1 MNSIRKKFTVLNL
14 TIIFLCTFIV
24 GGAGLWFTSRSQ
36 KEYSDEILQL
46 TCRQET
52 SFLND
57 ELTDIQR
64 AIDVF
69 AEQATDRIPPLETV
83 GSDMAVRRQYIS
95 EMEKLIGGIARYN
108 KSVLCYYLRLAP
120 EVADEAS
127 GEVGFFYTK
136 KKRVETFIK
145 QPLTRIQDFD
155 PSDREHVG
163 WYYAPKESGR
173 PLWLEPYYNKN
184 IDMDMISYVAPLY
197 KDGKFVGVVGMD
209 MDFGLIVND
218 VSVISPYKT
227 GYTSL
232 VSREGKIY
240 YHPVYEPGTNI
251 TDYSGELKELI
262 GDMKYYAGKSRTQT
276 KTYSYTHQG
285 KEKKLVFSRLQN
297 DMVLLLSVEADEIE
311 ARQNTM
317 FRITAIAAVVM
328 ALLAALINL
337 VVSSRIT
344 KPLKALTEAAEQ
356 IAEGNLDVELP
367 KPTNDEVGRLTRSF
381 DVTVQSLKKYISGM
395 RYKAYSDPLTHV
407 KNKNAYELEK
417 ERLERQMRAG
427 GAKYAFLMLDTNDLK
442 KVNDAYGHD
451 RGDDYLL
458 NCCQMICRVFEHSPV
473 FRIGGDEFL
482 VLLENG
488 DYERRDELV
497 AEFNR
502 RSEESLREPYAWNR
516 VSAAKGLAVCEPSDT
531 SPEDVLRRAD
541 HAMYHDK
548 KAMKE
553 NG

>member
-1 MNSIRKKFTVLNL
+1 MNSIRQKFTVLNL
-14 TIIFLCTFIV
+14 VIIFLCTFIV

-57 ELTDIQR
+57 ELADIQH
-64 AIDVF
+64 AIDIF
-69 AEQATDRIPPLETV
+69 ADQATDRMPPVEV
-83 GSDMAVRRQYIS
+83 IRSDDAVRRQYVS
-95 EMEKLIGGIARYN
+95 EMEKLISDIVRYN
-108 KSVLCYYLRLAP
+108 KGVVCYYLRIAP
-120 EVADEAS
+120 ELSDEEA
-127 GEVGFFYTK
+127 GDGGFFYTK
-136 KKRVETFIK
+136 KKRVETYIK
-145 QPLTRIQDFD
+145 QPLTRILNFD
-155 PSDREHVG
+155 SSDVEHVG
-163 WYYAPKESGR
+163 WYYAPKAAGKSV
-173 PLWLEPYYNKN
+173 WMEPYYNKN
-184 IDMDMISYVAPLY
+184 IDMDMISYVTPLY
-197 KDGKFVGVVGMD
+197 KEGQFIGVVGMD

-240 YHPVYEPGTNI
+240 YHPSYDPGTSI
-251 TDYSGELKELI
+251 TDYSKELQELVN
-262 GDMKYYAGKSRTQT
+262 DMKYYGGGSRT
-276 KTYSYTHQG
+276 KTYTYKDKG
-285 KEKKLVFSRLQN
+285 KSKRLVFSRLQN
-297 DMVLLLSVEADEIE
+297 DMVLLLTVEADEIE

-317 FRITAIAAVVM
+317 ARIIAIAAVVM
-328 ALLAALINL
+328 ALLAAIINL
-337 VVSSRIT
+337 VVSTRIT
-344 KPLKALTEAAEQ
+344 KPLKTLTEAAEQ

-367 KPTNDEVGRLTRSF
+367 KPTNDEVGILTRSF
-381 DVTVQSLKKYISGM
+381 DVTVQNLKKFISGM

-417 ERLERQMRAG
+417 ERLELQMQTG
-427 GAKYAFLMLDTNDLK
+427 DAKYALLMLDTNDLK
-442 KVNDAYGHD
+442 KINDAYGHD
-451 RGDDYLL
+451 HGDEYLV

-482 VLLENG
+482 VLLENM
-488 DYERRDELV
+488 DYERREELID
-497 AEFNR
+497 EFNR
-502 RSEESLREPYAWNR
+502 RSQESMKEPYAWNR
-516 VSAAKGLAVCEPSDT
+516 VSTAKGLAIYEPSDT

-553 NG
+553 NS

>member
-1 MNSIRKKFTVLNL
+1 MNSIRQKFTVLNL
-14 TIIFLCTFIV
+14 IIIFLCTFIV

-57 ELTDIQR
+57 ELADIQR
-64 AIDVF
+64 AIDIF
-69 AEQATDRIPPLETV
+69 ADQAMDRMPPVETLR
-83 GSDMAVRRQYIS
+83 SDAAVRRQYVH
-95 EMEKLIGGIARYN
+95 EMDKLIGDIVRHN
-108 KSVLCYYLRLAP
+108 KGVLCYYLRIAP
-120 EVADEAS
+120 EVADEES
-127 GEVGFFYTK
+127 GDCGFFYTK

-145 QPLTRIQDFD
+145 QPLTRIMDFNPAD
-155 PSDREHVG
+155 VEHVG
-163 WYYAPKESGR
+163 WYYLPKEAGR
-173 PLWLEPYYNKN
+173 PVWMEPYYNKN

-197 KDGKFVGVVGMD
+197 KDGKFVGIVGMD

-240 YHPVYEPGTNI
+240 YHPYYDPGTSI
-251 TDYSGELKELI
+251 TDYSKELQELVN
-262 GDMKYYAGKSRTQT
+262 DMKYYGGGSRT
-276 KTYSYTHQG
+276 KTYTYRDKG
-285 KEKKLVFSRLQN
+285 KNKKLVFSRLQN
-297 DMVLLLSVEADEIE
+297 DMVLLLTVEAEEIE
-311 ARQNTM
+311 SRQNTM
-317 FRITAIAAVVM
+317 ARILAIAAIVM
-328 ALLAALINL
+328 ALLATLINL
-337 VVSSRIT
+337 VVSTRIT
-344 KPLKALTEAAEQ
+344 KPLKTLTEAAEQ

-367 KPTNDEVGRLTRSF
+367 KPTNDEVGILTRSF

-417 ERLERQMRAG
+417 ERLERQMRNG
-427 GAKYAFLMLDTNDLK
+427 SAKYALLMLDTNDLK
-442 KVNDAYGHD
+442 KINDAYGHD
-451 RGDDYLL
+451 HGDEYLL

-482 VLLENG
+482 VLLENT
-488 DYERRDELV
+488 DFDRRDELV
-497 AEFNR
+497 DEFNR
-502 RSEESLREPYAWNR
+502 RSKESLKEPYAWNR
-516 VSAAKGLAVCEPSDT
+516 VSTAKGLAVCEPSDT

-541 HAMYHDK
+541 QAMYQDK
-548 KAMKE
+548 KVMKAAR
-553 NG
+553 

>member
-1 MNSIRKKFTVLNL
+1 MNSIRQKFTVLNL
-14 TIIFLCTFIV
+14 VIIFLCTFIV

-46 TCRQET
+46 TCKQET
-52 SFLND
+52 SFLN
-57 ELTDIQR
+57 EEFIDIQR
-64 AIDVF
+64 SINIF
-69 AEQATDRIPPLETV
+69 ADQATDRMPPVEVLGTNA
-83 GSDMAVRRQYIS
+83 AVRRQYVS
-95 EMEKLIGGIARYN
+95 EMEKLIGDIVRHN
-108 KSVLCYYLRLAP
+108 KGVVCYYLRIAP
-120 EVADEAS
+120 ELADEVT
-127 GEVGFFYTK
+127 GDGGFFYTK

-145 QPLTRIQDFD
+145 QPLTKILDYD
-155 PSDREHVG
+155 PSDVEHVG
-163 WYYAPKESGR
+163 WYYGPKAAGKSI
-173 PLWLEPYYNKN
+173 WMEPYYNKN
-184 IDMDMISYVAPLY
+184 IDMDMISYVTPLY
-197 KDGKFVGVVGMD
+197 KEGRFIGVVGMD

-240 YHPVYEPGTNI
+240 YHPTYDPGTSVS
-251 TDYSGELKELI
+251 DYTGELKELVN
-262 GDMKYYAGKSRTQT
+262 DMKYYGGGGRPRTYT
-276 KTYSYTHQG
+276 YTHKE

-297 DMVLLLSVEADEIE
+297 DMVLLLSVQTDEIE

-317 FRITAIAAVVM
+317 FRIIAIASIVM
-328 ALLAALINL
+328 ALLAAIINL
-337 VVSSRIT
+337 IVSTRIT
-344 KPLKALTEAAEQ
+344 RPLKTLTEAAKQ

-367 KPTNDEVGRLTRSF
+367 SPTHDEVGILTRSF
-381 DVTVQSLKKYISGM
+381 DVTVQNLKKYISGM

-407 KNKNAYELEK
+407 KNKNAYEMEK
-417 ERLERQMRAG
+417 ERLERQMQAG
-427 GAKYAFLMLDTNDLK
+427 DAKFALLMLDTNDLK
-442 KVNDAYGHD
+442 EINDTYGHNH
-451 RGDDYLL
+451 GDEYLMT
-458 NCCQMICRVFEHSPV
+458 CCHLICRVFDHSPV

-482 VLLENG
+482 VLLENE
-488 DYERRDELV
+488 DYEHREELV

-502 RSEESLREPYAWNR
+502 LSEKTLKEPRAWNR

-541 HAMYHDK
+541 HAMYQDK

>member
-1 MNSIRKKFTVLNL
+1 MNSIRQKFTVLNL
-14 TIIFLCTFIV
+14 VIIFLCTFIV

-52 SFLND
+52 SFLNN
-57 ELTDIQR
+57 ELLDIQR
-64 AIDVF
+64 AIDIF
-69 AEQATDRIPPLETV
+69 ADQATDRMPPVEMLR
-83 GSDMAVRRQYIS
+83 SNAAVRRQYVS
-95 EMEKLIGGIARYN
+95 EMEKLISDIVRHN
-108 KSVLCYYLRLAP
+108 KGVVCYYLRIAP
-120 EVADEAS
+120 ELSDEAA
-127 GEVGFFYTK
+127 GDGGFFYTK

-145 QPLTRIQDFD
+145 QPLTKILEFD
-155 PSDREHVG
+155 PSDVEHVG
-163 WYYAPKESGR
+163 WYYAPKAAGKSV
-173 PLWLEPYYNKN
+173 WMEPYYNKN
-184 IDMDMISYVAPLY
+184 IDMDMISYVTPLY
-197 KDGKFVGVVGMD
+197 KQGQFIGIVGMD

-240 YHPVYEPGTNI
+240 YHPSYNPGTSI
-251 TDYSGELKELI
+251 TDYSKELQELVN
-262 GDMKYYAGKSRTQT
+262 DMKYYGGGNRT
-276 KTYSYTHQG
+276 KTYTYKDKG
-285 KEKKLVFSRLQN
+285 KSKKLVFSRLQN
-297 DMVLLLSVEADEIE
+297 DMVLLLTVEADEIE

-317 FRITAIAAVVM
+317 ARIIAIAAVVM
-328 ALLAALINL
+328 ALLAAIINL
-337 VVSSRIT
+337 VVSTRIT
-344 KPLKALTEAAEQ
+344 KPLKTLTEAAEQ

-381 DVTVQSLKKYISGM
+381 DVTVQNLKKYISGM

-417 ERLERQMRAG
+417 ERLERQMQTGEAQ
-427 GAKYAFLMLDTNDLK
+427 YALLMLDTNDLK
-442 KVNDAYGHD
+442 KINDAYGHD
-451 RGDDYLL
+451 HGDEYLV
-458 NCCQMICRVFEHSPV
+458 NCCQLICRVFEHSPV

-482 VLLENG
+482 VLLENT
-488 DYERRDELV
+488 DFERREELV

-502 RSEESLREPYAWNR
+502 RSQESLKEPYAWNR
-516 VSAAKGLAVCEPSDT
+516 VSTAKGLAVCEPSDT

-548 KAMKE
+548 KEMKVIR
-553 NG
+553 

>member
-1 MNSIRKKFTVLNL
+1 MNSIRQKFTVLNL
-14 TIIFLCTFIV
+14 VIIFLCTFIV

-57 ELTDIQR
+57 ELADIQR
-64 AIDVF
+64 AIDIF
-69 AEQATDRIPPLETV
+69 ADQATDRMPPVEV
-83 GSDMAVRRQYIS
+83 IRSNDAVRRQYVS
-95 EMEKLIGGIARYN
+95 EMEKLISDIVRHN
-108 KSVLCYYLRLAP
+108 KGVVCYYLRLAP
-120 EVADEAS
+120 ELSDEDA
-127 GEVGFFYTK
+127 GDGGFFYTK

-145 QPLTRIQDFD
+145 QPLTRILNFD
-155 PSDREHVG
+155 PSDVEHVG
-163 WYYAPKESGR
+163 WYYAPKAAGKSV
-173 PLWLEPYYNKN
+173 WMEPYYNKN
-184 IDMDMISYVAPLY
+184 IDMDMISYVTPLY
-197 KDGKFVGVVGMD
+197 KEGQFIGIVGMD

-240 YHPVYEPGTNI
+240 YHPSYDPGTSI
-251 TDYSGELKELI
+251 TDYSKELQELVN
-262 GDMKYYAGKSRTQT
+262 DMKYYGGGSRT
-276 KTYSYTHQG
+276 KTYTYKDKG
-285 KEKKLVFSRLQN
+285 KSKRLVFSRLQN
-297 DMVLLLSVEADEIE
+297 DMVLLLTVEADEIE
-311 ARQNTM
+311 TRQNTM
-317 FRITAIAAVVM
+317 ARIIAIAAVVM
-328 ALLAALINL
+328 ALLAAIINL
-337 VVSSRIT
+337 VVSTRIT
-344 KPLKALTEAAEQ
+344 KPLKTLTEAAEQ
-356 IAEGNLDVELP
+356 IAEGNLEVELP
-367 KPTNDEVGRLTRSF
+367 KPTNDEVGILTRSF
-381 DVTVQSLKKYISGM
+381 DVTVQNLKKYISGM
-395 RYKAYSDPLTHV
+395 QYKAYSDPLTHV

-417 ERLERQMRAG
+417 ERLEQQMQTG
-427 GAKYAFLMLDTNDLK
+427 EAKYALLMLDTNDLK

-451 RGDDYLL
+451 HGDEYLL

-482 VLLENG
+482 VLLENA
-488 DYERRDELV
+488 DYERREELI

-502 RSEESLREPYAWNR
+502 RSQESLKEPYAWNR
-516 VSAAKGLAVCEPSDT
+516 VSTAKGLAICEPSDT

>member
-1 MNSIRKKFTVLNL
+1 MNSIRQKFTVLNL
-14 TIIFLCTFIV
+14 VIIFLCTFIV

-57 ELTDIQR
+57 ELADIQR
-64 AIDVF
+64 AIDIF
-69 AEQATDRIPPLETV
+69 ADQATDRMPPVEV
-83 GSDMAVRRQYIS
+83 IRSNDAVRRQYVS
-95 EMEKLIGGIARYN
+95 EMEKLISDIVRHSKG
-108 KSVLCYYLRLAP
+108 VVCYYLRLAP
-120 EVADEAS
+120 ELSDEDA
-127 GEVGFFYTK
+127 GDGGFFYTK

-145 QPLTRIQDFD
+145 QPLTRILNFD
-155 PSDREHVG
+155 PSDVEHVG
-163 WYYAPKESGR
+163 WYYAPKAAGKSV
-173 PLWLEPYYNKN
+173 WMEPYYNKN
-184 IDMDMISYVAPLY
+184 IDMDMISYVTPLY
-197 KDGKFVGVVGMD
+197 KEGQFIGVVGMD

-240 YHPVYEPGTNI
+240 YHPSYDPGTSI
-251 TDYSGELKELI
+251 TDYSKELQELVN
-262 GDMKYYAGKSRTQT
+262 DMKYYGGGSRT
-276 KTYSYTHQG
+276 KTYTYKDKG
-285 KEKKLVFSRLQN
+285 KSKRLVFSRLKN
-297 DMVLLLSVEADEIE
+297 DMVLLLTVEADEIE
-311 ARQNTM
+311 TRQNTM
-317 FRITAIAAVVM
+317 ARIIAIAAVVM
-328 ALLAALINL
+328 ALLAAIINL
-337 VVSSRIT
+337 VVSTRIT
-344 KPLKALTEAAEQ
+344 KPLKTLTEAAEQ
-356 IAEGNLDVELP
+356 IAEGNLEVELP
-367 KPTNDEVGRLTRSF
+367 KPTNDEVGILTRSF
-381 DVTVQSLKKYISGM
+381 DVTVQNLKKYISGM

-417 ERLERQMRAG
+417 ERLEQQMHAG
-427 GAKYAFLMLDTNDLK
+427 DARFALLMLDTNDLK
-442 KVNDAYGHD
+442 EINDTYGHD
-451 RGDDYLL
+451 HGDEYLV
-458 NCCQMICRVFEHSPV
+458 NCCQLICSVFDHSPV

-482 VLLENG
+482 VLLENE
-488 DYERRDELV
+488 DYKHREELV
-497 AEFNR
+497 AVFNR
-502 RSEESLREPYAWNR
+502 LSAKTLKEPRAWNR